1 MEKTIIDKIVS
12 GEISTLEL
20 VERLKGFSR
29 EFIEDFIIL
38 MEIEGVDCKTIAM
51 VRRELNVPD
60 PLLED
65 VRRMQ
70 TTWQKVK
77 SENGLELY
85 SIDENVE
92 RIELTDEQVL
102 KAVGLLQAA
111 LQEDQ
116 AEQKPE
122 QAAPQFP
129 PELNEENTR
138 ERFLSLLQK
147 AIDCNLCDKSYHW
160 QGTKALLTYFC
171 ARASNRLG
179 LGKGMVIDS
188 ESIRN
193 TQRPKIFWKP
203 FETFFGVDGMCGA
216 EKDYKRNGNRLPLGY
231 EKVDNIFS

>member
-12 GEISTLEL
+12 GEIHTIDLI
-20 VERLKGFSR
+20 ERLRTYERKTIEEFIVELDLESVTRNDGTIEGKRTSDYLQNVINTISR
-29 EFIEDFIIL
+29 EL
-38 MEIEGVDCKTIAM
+38 K
-51 VRRELNVPD
+51 VPD
-60 PLLED
+60 
-65 VRRMQ
+65 Q
-70 TTWQKVK
+70 WAI
-77 SENGLELY
+77 Y
-85 SIDENVE
+85 E
-92 RIELTDEQVL
+92 RGND
-102 KAVGLLQAA
+102 QAA
-111 LQEDQ
+111 QE
-116 AEQKPE
+116 PE

-179 LGKGMVIDS
+179 LGKGMVVDS

-203 FETFFGVDGMCGA
+203 FEMFFGVSGMSGI
-216 EKDYKRNGNRLPLGY
+216 EKDYKRNGNRLPFGY

>member
-12 GEISTLEL
+12 GEIHTLDL
-20 VERLKGFSR
+20 IERLRTYERKTIEEFIVELDLESVTRNDGTIEGKRTSDYLQNVINTISR
-29 EFIEDFIIL
+29 E
-38 MEIEGVDCKTIAM
+38 
-51 VRRELNVPD
+51 
-60 PLLED
+60 
-65 VRRMQ
+65 
-70 TTWQKVK
+70 
-77 SENGLELY
+77 
-85 SIDENVE
+85 
-92 RIELTDEQVL
+92 L
-102 KAVGLLQAA
+102 KAPDQWAIYERGNDQAA
-111 LQEDQ
+111 QE
-116 AEQKPE
+116 PE

-147 AIDCNLCDKSYHW
+147 AIDCKLCDKSYHW

-179 LGKGMVIDS
+179 LGKGMVVDS

-203 FETFFGVDGMCGA
+203 FEMFFGVSGMSGI
-216 EKDYKRNGNRLPLGY
+216 EKDYKRNGNRLPFGY

>member
-1 MEKTIIDKIVS
+1 MEKTLIDKIAG

-20 VERLKGFSR
+20 VERLKGFSQ
-29 EFIEDFIIL
+29 ETIEDFIIL
-38 MEIEGVDCKTIAM
+38 MEIEGVDCKIIAM

-60 PLLED
+60 PLLEE
-65 VRRMQ
+65 VKQ
-70 TTWQKVK
+70 AQETWQKVK

-85 SIDENVE
+85 SIDENGE
-92 RIELTDEQVL
+92 RVELTDEQVL
-102 KAVGLLQAA
+102 KAVALYQAA
-111 LQEDQ
+111 LQKDQ
-116 AEQKPE
+116 AAQEPE
-122 QAAPQFP
+122 QAAPQLP

-171 ARASNRLG
+171 ARVSNRLG
-179 LGKGMVIDS
+179 LGKGMVVDS

-203 FETFFGVDGMCGA
+203 FEMFFGVSGMSGI
-216 EKDYKRNGNRLPLGY
+216 EKDYKRNGNRLPFGY

>member
-1 MEKTIIDKIVS
+1 MKKTIIDKIVS
-12 GEISTLEL
+12 GEIHTLDL
-20 VERLKGFSR
+20 IERLRTYERKTIEEFIVELDLESVTRNDGTIEGKRTADYLQNVINTISR
-29 EFIEDFIIL
+29 EL
-38 MEIEGVDCKTIAM
+38 K
-51 VRRELNVPD
+51 VPD
-60 PLLED
+60 
-65 VRRMQ
+65 Q
-70 TTWQKVK
+70 WAI
-77 SENGLELY
+77 Y
-85 SIDENVE
+85 E
-92 RIELTDEQVL
+92 RGND
-102 KAVGLLQAA
+102 QAA
-111 LQEDQ
+111 QE
-116 AEQKPE
+116 PE

-179 LGKGMVIDS
+179 LGKGMVVDS

-203 FETFFGVDGMCGA
+203 FEMFFGVSGMSGI
-216 EKDYKRNGNRLPLGY
+216 EKDYKRNGNRLPFGY

>member
-12 GEISTLEL
+12 GEIHTLDL
-20 VERLKGFSR
+20 IERLRTYERKTIEEFIVELDLESVTRNDGTIEGKRTADYLQNVINTISR
-29 EFIEDFIIL
+29 EL
-38 MEIEGVDCKTIAM
+38 K
-51 VRRELNVPD
+51 VPD
-60 PLLED
+60 
-65 VRRMQ
+65 Q
-70 TTWQKVK
+70 WAI
-77 SENGLELY
+77 Y
-85 SIDENVE
+85 E
-92 RIELTDEQVL
+92 RGND
-102 KAVGLLQAA
+102 QAA
-111 LQEDQ
+111 QE
-116 AEQKPE
+116 PE

-179 LGKGMVIDS
+179 LGKGMVVDS

-193 TQRPKIFWKP
+193 IQRPKIFWKP
-203 FETFFGVDGMCGA
+203 FEMFFGVSGMSGI
-216 EKDYKRNGNRLPLGY
+216 EKDYKRNGNRLPFGY